1 MGSTLACRVTSL
13 VKREGPSQSLANP
26 LRSGM
31 SGDIELE
38 DSPINRRHRLS
49 AIGLAGLA
57 GYTVA
62 QRTRE
67 LGARIALG
75 ARTSQIVRA
84 ILDPMCR
91 PIASGFVGGAV
102 GGAGVTRILL
112 SGLPAMAGPGEAWSA
127 PSPV

>member
-1 MGSTLACRVTSL
+1 MVSTMGSTLACRVTSL
-13 VKREGPSQSLANP
+13 VEREGPSQSLAHP
-26 LRSGM
+26 LRSGR

-67 LGARIALG
+67 LGAR
-75 ARTSQIVRA
+75 
-84 ILDPMCR
+84 
-91 PIASGFVGGAV
+91 
-102 GGAGVTRILL
+102 
-112 SGLPAMAGPGEAWSA
+112 PGYS
-127 PSPV
+127 